1 MFGCVPNRRTGPRQ
15 SRINSS
21 SHGPTSALA
30 QPRYGRPL
38 LVLRPDNPRVG
49 RTPLLTKAPG
59 IYVAAGWLGL
69 YRLDD
74 TEVFG
79 EPVIVDTGAGVL
91 ALPQHFAPKLGVMPD
106 PRYRFGGQ
114 LPDGSIVEMH
124 GALVLASVFGQPRE
138 LVPAYFHEAL
148 DRPLLGLQIL
158 MQRFELTFDGAT
170 KEMRWTPLARARAR
184 PIPLVDAP

>member
-1 MFGCVPNRRTGPRQ
+1 M
-15 SRINSS
+15 
-21 SHGPTSALA
+21 
-30 QPRYGRPL
+30 
-38 LVLRPDNPRVG
+38 
-49 RTPLLTKAPG
+49 KAPG

-69 YRLDD
+69 YRFDD

-91 ALPQHFAPKLGVMPD
+91 ALPLHFAQKLGVMPD

-114 LPDGSIVEMH
+114 LPNGSVVEMH
-124 GALVLASVFGQPRE
+124 GALVMASVFGQPRE

-148 DRPLLGLQIL
+148 DRPLLGLHVL
-158 MQRFELTFDGAT
+158 MQRFTLTFDGTT
-170 KEMRWTPLARARAR
+170 KEMRWTPLPQRP